1 MTLTMPHYESSTQRA
16 PQYYRI
22 KGEYSLV
29 NESWL
34 TTEDVAV
41 LTGQSEQYIR
51 RLCQKGKWVTRTIS
65 KIDGGRAYRIA
76 LSSLPLEVQQL
87 VWRSEH
93 PQNADDVI
101 AKRKADLPEEYSE
114 REEQIALAKYTA
126 IKKYV
131 QAAAAKRFGNIV
143 KAKDIFIS
151 QYNRKIF
158 PDLYALTGEI
168 TLKTAER
175 WRKQL
180 ELHGWDYRCL
190 IRNYGANRGQ
200 RKVPQEIAD
209 ILLKNMLNPNAVSK
223 AYAVANTLQECEVM
237 GIDTSTVSDTTLRR
251 WADDWVKQN
260 YDRWIYMREGKQQMD
275 RKVLPYVVRDYD
287 AIEYG
292 DVLVADGHVLN
303 FTILNPY
310 TGKPKRM
317 VFLAFIDMKTLLPV
331 GWTIMPTENTACI
344 SEALFYSV
352 RTLGFVPKVVYL
364 DNGRAF
370 QSKFFAGKSMESVEG
385 LYKRLGI
392 NVQTAWPYHGQS
404 KPIEPWFRYM
414 SNFSKLLPS
423 YTGTSIDKKPAHMN
437 RGEAEHRQLFGK
449 ITNTSPTMFEAEV
462 MIHRYLEEYTALP
475 QNHSHLKGMSP
486 IEAMEE
492 SRRQLAQQTDWQAR
506 QISAEK
512 LAYMM
517 MDRKIVSLD
526 RNGIRHWG
534 YYYYAPELFSMQKG
548 EGKAALTIRYDLHDR
563 DSVLVYDDH
572 GKYICTAER
581 VRAQHPSAALIG
593 SQNDVESLAK
603 AIEMKKSALK
613 STVSAA
619 KNYVKGQEL
628 LLTTPELP
636 ERKLISAWE
645 DDAIPENENENSL
658 DIIRDD
664 ESDFADDD
672 GRIYLFESERQEED
686 E

>member
-1 MTLTMPHYESSTQRA
+1 MTLTMPQNETDSHS

-22 KGEYSLV
+22 KGEYSLA

-41 LTGQSEQYIR
+41 LTGQTERYIR
-51 RLCQKGKWVTRTIS
+51 ILCQKGKWQTRTIS
-65 KIDGGRAYRIA
+65 NMDGGRAYRIA

-101 AKRKADLPEEYSE
+101 AKRKADLPEEYSA
-114 REEQIALAKYTA
+114 REEQIALAKYTV

-131 QAAAAKRFGNIV
+131 QAAEIKRFGNIM

-158 PDLYALTGEI
+158 PELYALTGSI
-168 TLKTAER
+168 SLKTAER
-175 WRKQL
+175 WKKQL
-180 ELHGWDYRCL
+180 ELHAWDYRCL
-190 IRNYGANRGQ
+190 LRNYGSNRGQ
-200 RKVPQEIAD
+200 RKVPKEIAD
-209 ILLKNMLNPNAVSK
+209 LLLKNMLNPNAVSK

-260 YDRWIYMREGKQQMD
+260 YDRWVYMREGKQQMD

-287 AIEYG
+287 QIEYG

-317 VFLAFIDMKTLLPV
+317 TFLAFIDMKTLLPV

-344 SEALFYSV
+344 SEALFYAV
-352 RTLGFVPKVVYL
+352 RNLGFVPKVVYL

-370 QSKFFAGKSMESVEG
+370 QSKFFNGKSLENIEG

-437 RGEAEHRQLFGK
+437 RGETEHRQLFGK
-449 ITNTSPTMFEAEV
+449 VTNTSPTMFEAEI
-462 MIHRYLEEYTALP
+462 MIHRYLEQYSALP
-475 QNHSHLKGMSP
+475 QNHSHLKGLSP
-486 IEAMEE
+486 LESMENSLIEL
-492 SRRQLAQQTDWQAR
+492 RQRSDWEAR
-506 QISAEK
+506 QISPEK
-512 LAYMM
+512 LAYLMM
-517 MDRKIVSLD
+517 ERKIVSLD

-548 EGKAALTIRYDLHDR
+548 EGKAALTIRYDLHDK
-563 DSVLVYDDH
+563 DHLLVYDNH
-572 GKYICTAER
+572 GNYLCIAER
-581 VRAQHPSAALIG
+581 VRPQHPSAALIG
-593 SQNDVESLAK
+593 SQSDVESLSK
-603 AIEMKKSALK
+603 AIENKKSALK

-619 KNYVKGQEL
+619 KKYVKGQEL
-628 LLTTPELP
+628 LLNAPEIP

-645 DDAIPENENENSL
+645 DEPIEENGSEL
-658 DIIRDD
+658 DIINYDD
-664 ESDFADDD
+664 TDFADDD
-672 GRIYLFESERQEED
+672 SRIYLFESEKQEE